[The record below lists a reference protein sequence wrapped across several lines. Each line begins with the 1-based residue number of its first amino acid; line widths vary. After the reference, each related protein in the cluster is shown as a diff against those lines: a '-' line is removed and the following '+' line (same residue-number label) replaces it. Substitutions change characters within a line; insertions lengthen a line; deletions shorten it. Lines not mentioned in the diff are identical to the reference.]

1 MIIRRQKITIMQVRR
16 PPKQDMNDELQWLG
30 NSLGLFNVRDKDRS
44 CYRIFVELLKAARH
58 NVPLS
63 SDELAYSLHL
73 TRGTV
78 VHHLNKLMQAGL
90 VIQAGRGYLLRVANL
105 HQLIEEL
112 EKDAIRTLE
121 NLKKVAK
128 DIDAGMGL

>member
-1 MIIRRQKITIMQVRR
+1 MLVRRQKITIVQVRR
-16 PPKQDMNDELQWLG
+16 PPKQDINDELQWLG
-30 NSLGLFNVRDKDRS
+30 NSLGLFNLRDKDKS

-58 NVPLS
+58 NAPIS
-63 SDELAYSLHL
+63 SDELAYNLHL

-78 VHHLNKLMQAGL
+78 VHHLNKLMEAGL

-105 HQLIEEL
+105 KQLIEEL

-121 NLKKVAK
+121 NLKKVATNIDK
-128 DIDAGMGL
+128 DMGL